1 MLLLADWV
9 HGELRCKGVLQDF
22 VGKLEELMAW
32 RATVDVWKESTTLIS
47 GLQSYMDNLLV
58 LQKALVEKFNVQMLQ
73 EGNPHATVPMHLIEE
88 NHHKK
93 LVTVDT
99 I

>member
-1 MLLLADWV
+1 
-9 HGELRCKGVLQDF
+9 
-22 VGKLEELMAW
+22 
-32 RATVDVWKESTTLIS
+32 
-47 GLQSYMDNLLV
+47 MDNLLV